1 MRYICYGK
9 TRKQTECDGQTG
21 YTAHIFDGIIDK
33 LVRRIFERMNAMPR
47 NEIINIRYREK
58 MKEREN
64 LLYAIRREYIKATS
78 DLDMQKAE
86 VLKTLRRENAFT
98 QELLSALIAE
108 TEAKCRQLKSQLE
121 EAQAS
126 FDEGKD
132 ILALLNAQ
140 YDDIISWLE
149 MYDSAGIEAKKMI
162 IHYLMKRVEVY
173 RGYKLQIDF
182 EQFGLGIAET
192 IPGDS

>member
-149 MYDSAGIEAKKMI
+149 MYDSTGIEAKKMI

>member
-21 YTAHIFDGIIDK
+21 YTAHILDGIIDK

-108 TEAKCRQLKSQLE
+108 TEAKCRQLKSRLE

-140 YDDIISWLE
+140 YDDIISWSE
-149 MYDSAGIEAKKMI
+149 MYDSAGIDAKKMI

-173 RGYKLQIDF
+173 RGYKLHIDF
-182 EQFGLGIAET
+182 EQFGLGIDET
-192 IPGDS
+192 VPGDS